1 MPLSADP
8 DWQRRVIER
17 AKELDHEHRR
27 RPRSF
32 WQSAAG
38 LALSLRFLRPAARH
52 LVTAPH
58 RSEPRR
64 VGHPGPGQIAVT
76 FVGHATVML
85 TTPLARVLT
94 DPYLGDF
101 FFGLRRAEGACLH
114 PTDAADVNLI
124 LVSHAHGDRLDLAS
138 LRRLRGRAAVLVPP
152 RCASLVGG
160 LGFGR
165 VVELAPGQSF
175 EFADVEVTAV
185 AARHEGARGL
195 FDRAWRGACGYIVRS
210 AGANVYFAGGT
221 AYFSGFEEIGRRLP
235 PDVALL
241 PVAGYE
247 PPALREDNMS
257 PLDAV
262 QAFTDLGAKLLVPV
276 AHGSFPLGYEP
287 LDEPLRWLRQ
297 ICADRGL
304 LDQLAVLG
312 HGETF
317 LVRAGASAGEEKA
330 GPNSGEASPS
340 SE

>member
-1 MPLSADP
+1 MLLPADHH
-8 DWQRRVIER
+8 WQRRVIER

-27 RPRSF
+27 RPRDL
-32 WQSAAG
+32 WQSTAG
-38 LALSLRFLRPAARH
+38 LALSLRFLRTAARQ
-52 LVTAPH
+52 LVTAP
-58 RSEPRR
+58 RRPEPRR
-64 VGHPGPGQIAVT
+64 VEHPGPDQIAVT

-101 FFGLRRAEGACLH
+101 LLGLRRAEAACLH
-114 PTDAADVNLI
+114 PADAADVNLI
-124 LVSHAHGDRLDLAS
+124 LISHAHRDRLDLAS

-152 RCASLVGG
+152 RCAPLVDG
-160 LGFGR
+160 LGFAR

-175 EFADVEVTAV
+175 EYADVEVTAV

-221 AYFSGFEEIGRRLP
+221 AYFSGFEEIGRRLH

-241 PVAGYE
+241 PMAGYE
-247 PPALREDNMS
+247 PPGLRESNMS

-276 AHGSFPLGYEP
+276 GYGSFPLSYEP
-287 LDEPLRWLRQ
+287 LAEPLAWLRQ
-297 ICADRGL
+297 ICAERGL

-312 HGETF
+312 HGETC
-317 LVRAGASAGEEKA
+317 LVRGGESTRA
-330 GPNSGEASPS
+330 
-340 SE
+340 

>member
-1 MPLSADP
+1 MLLSADH

-17 AKELDHEHRR
+17 AKELDHEHRSR
-27 RPRSF
+27 TRGL
-32 WQSAAG
+32 WQSALG
-38 LALSLRFLRPAARH
+38 LALSLRFLRTAARQ
-52 LVTAPH
+52 LVTAP
-58 RSEPRR
+58 RRPEPRR
-64 VGHPGPGQIAVT
+64 VGHPGSGQIAVT

-101 FFGLRRAEGACLH
+101 FLGLRRAEAACLH
-114 PTDAADVNLI
+114 SADAADVNLI
-124 LVSHAHGDRLDLAS
+124 LISHAHRDRLDLAS
-138 LRRLRGRAAVLVPP
+138 LRRLAGRAAVLVPP
-152 RCASLVGG
+152 RCASLVDG

-175 EFADVEVTAV
+175 EYADVEVTAV
-185 AARHEGARGL
+185 AARHEGARGI
-195 FDRAWRGACGYIVRS
+195 FDSAWRGACGYIVRS

-221 AYFSGFEEIGRRLP
+221 AYFSGFEEIGRRLR

-247 PPALREDNMS
+247 PPALRAISMS

-276 AHGSFPLGYEP
+276 GYGSFPLGYEP

-304 LDQLAVLG
+304 SAQLAVLG
-312 HGETF
+312 HGETCF
-317 LVRAGASAGEEKA
+317 VRAGDGKSL
-330 GPNSGEASPS
+330 GP
-340 SE
+340 

>member
-1 MPLSADP
+1 MALSADQ
-8 DWQRRVIER
+8 DGQRRVIER

-27 RPRSF
+27 RQRSP
-32 WQSAAG
+32 WQSALG
-38 LALSLRFLRPAARH
+38 MALSLRFLRTAARQ
-52 LVTAPH
+52 LLTTPRRA
-58 RSEPRR
+58 EPRQ
-64 VGHPGPGQIAVT
+64 VEHPGSGQIAVT

-101 FFGLRRAEGACLH
+101 FLGLRRAEAACLH
-114 PTDAADVNLI
+114 AVDAADVNLI
-124 LVSHAHGDRLDLAS
+124 LISHAHRDRLDLAS
-138 LRRLRGRAAVLVPP
+138 LRRLAGRAAVLVPP
-152 RCASLVGG
+152 RCSALVDG

-185 AARHEGARGL
+185 AARHEGGRGL
-195 FDRAWRGACGYIVRS
+195 LDRVWRGACGYIVRS

-221 AYFSGFEEIGRRLP
+221 AYFSGFEEIGRRLH

-247 PPALREDNMS
+247 PPALRDGSMS

-262 QAFTDLGAKLLVPV
+262 QAFTDHGAKLLVPV
-276 AHGSFPLGYEP
+276 GHGSFPLGYEP

-297 ICADRGL
+297 ICAERGIL
-304 LDQLAVLG
+304 NQLAVLG
-312 HGETF
+312 HGETC
-317 LVRAGASAGEEKA
+317 LVRAGG
-330 GPNSGEASPS
+330 
-340 SE
+340 

>member
-1 MPLSADP
+1 MSLSDQ

-27 RPRSF
+27 RPRGP
-32 WQSAAG
+32 WQSAVG
-38 LALSLRFLRPAARH
+38 MALSLRFLRRAARQ
-52 LVTAPH
+52 LLTAPR

-94 DPYLGDF
+94 DPYLGDCF
-101 FFGLRRAEGACLH
+101 LGLRRAEAACLH
-114 PTDAADVNLI
+114 ADDADDVNLI
-124 LVSHAHGDRLDLAS
+124 LISHAHRDRLDLAS
-138 LRRLRGRAAVLVPP
+138 LRRLAGRAAVLVPP
-152 RCASLVGG
+152 RCGSLVKG
-160 LGFGR
+160 LGLGR
-165 VVELAPGQSF
+165 VVEIAPGQSF

-195 FDRAWRGACGYIVRS
+195 FDRTWRGACGYIVRS

-221 AYFSGFEEIGRRLP
+221 AYFSGFEEIGRRLH

-247 PPALREDNMS
+247 PPALREDSMS

-276 AHGSFPLGYEP
+276 GYGSFPLGYEP
-287 LDEPLRWLRQ
+287 LDEPLAWLRQ
-297 ICADRGL
+297 ICAERGML
-304 LDQLAVLG
+304 GQLAVLG
-312 HGETF
+312 HGETC
-317 LVRAGASAGEEKA
+317 LVTAG
-330 GPNSGEASPS
+330 
-340 SE
+340 SENREP

>member
-1 MPLSADP
+1 MHMSPAAEP
-8 DWQRRVIER
+8 GWQRRVIER

-27 RPRSF
+27 RPRGP
-32 WQSAAG
+32 WQSAVG
-38 LALSLRFLRPAARH
+38 LALSLRFLRTAARQ
-52 LVTAPH
+52 LMTAP
-58 RSEPRR
+58 RRPEPRQ
-64 VGHPGPGQIAVT
+64 VEHPRPGEIAVT

-101 FFGLRRAEGACLH
+101 LLGLRRAEAACLH

-124 LVSHAHGDRLDLAS
+124 LISHAHRDCLDLAS

-152 RCASLVGG
+152 RCAQLLDG

-185 AARHEGARGL
+185 AARHEGGRGL
-195 FDRAWRGACGYIVRS
+195 FDWAWRGACGYLVRS

-221 AYFSGFEEIGRRLP
+221 SYFSGFEEIGRRLH

-247 PPALREDNMS
+247 PPALRQGNMS

-276 AHGSFPLGYEP
+276 GYGSFPLGYEP
-287 LDEPLRWLRQ
+287 LDQPLAWLRQ
-297 ICADRGL
+297 ICAERGIL
-304 LDQLAVLG
+304 GQLAVLG
-312 HGETF
+312 HGETC
-317 LVRAGASAGEEKA
+317 LVRGGESTRE
-330 GPNSGEASPS
+330 
-340 SE
+340 